1 MNFHPSYRPDIDGL
15 RAVAILLVIGF
26 HAYPTSIP
34 GGFVGVDVF
43 FVISGYL
50 ISSIIFTSLKKGSFS
65 FVEFYQKRINRIF
78 PALIIVLFSVLVAG
92 FVWLTPKELVELAQH
107 VLGGAGFF
115 SNILLWTEAGYF
127 DAAAEAKPLLHLWSL
142 GIEEQFY
149 IIWPLLA
156 FLAWRYAR
164 SALLALILCLVLISF
179 GNNVFLIGKNAV
191 ATFYL
196 PNTRFW
202 ELLIGACLAWLQC
215 SGSKIDKDKSESMR
229 SLIIANL
236 KSCFGISLILWAA
249 WALTKES
256 AFPGWWALIPTV
268 GSVLLISA
276 GPYAWGNKIIL
287 GSKTFVLIG
296 KISFPLY
303 LWHWPLLTFS
313 RLLDFDPASST
324 ALSILLSFILS
335 LLTYFYIE
343 KPLRNGVRKGIAIK
357 LSVGMILVAGS
368 GAFAVQNNGIP
379 TRFKNSEIFETIS
392 PIAWRQLHCFLDGN
406 TDEDFSPICI
416 DPEKER
422 KVPLIVLW
430 GDSHAA
436 HLYPG
441 FLELQRD
448 GINIRLAQF
457 STSSCPPLL
466 NFDSDARKFCRH
478 LNQLV
483 LEKIEN
489 IKPDIVVLAADWMD
503 LSYDIDRL
511 DDTVKQLKAQNINN
525 IWLIGTVPRWPMPLP
540 RYLLNIARKSQ
551 DHRIL
556 DRVLPL
562 DTLHTDELLM
572 KKASSLGIKFY
583 SPKDAFCNQEGCL
596 TNVTDQKGTK
606 KIVNFDICHLTD
618 DGSAHFAR
626 SFVDKLE
633 LPLLLNSKLD

>member
-65 FVEFYQKRINRIF
+65 FGEFYQKRVNRIF
-78 PALIIVLFSVLVAG
+78 PALIIVLSSVLVAG
-92 FVWLTPKELVELAQH
+92 FIWLTPKEFVELARH

-156 FLAWRYAR
+156 FFAWRYAK
-164 SALLALILCLVLISF
+164 SALLALILCLALVSF
-179 GNNVFLIGKNAV
+179 GNNVFLIDKNAV

-202 ELLIGACLAWLQC
+202 ELLIGASLAWLQC

-236 KSCFGISLILWAA
+236 KSCFGISLIIWAA

-276 GPYAWGNKIIL
+276 GPYAWGNKTIL
-287 GSKTFVLIG
+287 GSKIFVFIG

-313 RLLDFDPASST
+313 RLLDLEPVSST
-324 ALSILLSFILS
+324 ALSLLLSFILS
-335 LLTYFYIE
+335 FLTYRYIE
-343 KPLRNGVRKGIAIK
+343 MQVRKGIRKNNAIK
-357 LSVGMILVAGS
+357 LSVVMLFVAGV
-368 GAFAVQNNGIP
+368 GTFFVQNNGIP
-379 TRFKNSEIFETIS
+379 GRFDGIEIIDAFYPTN
-392 PIAWRQLHCFLDGN
+392 WRQNECFLDGQKA
-406 TDEDFSPICI
+406 EDFSPRCV
-416 DPEKER
+416 DAEKKE
-422 KVPLIVLW
+422 KSPLIVLW

-436 HLYPG
+436 HLSPG
-441 FLELQRD
+441 FLGLQKEDLNVR
-448 GINIRLAQF
+448 IAQF

-466 NFDSDARKFCRH
+466 NFDYAPRKYCRAN
-478 LNQLV
+478 NQAA
-483 LEKIEN
+483 LEKIKI

-511 DDTVKQLKAQNINN
+511 DDTVSQLKAQNINN
-525 IWLIGTVPRWPMPLP
+525 IWLIGTVPRWPTPLP
-540 RYLLNIARKSQ
+540 RYLLNTARKSP
-551 DHRIL
+551 DHRIS
-556 DRVLPL
+556 DRVIPL
-562 DTLHTDELLM
+562 DTSQMDGLLM

-596 TNVTDQKGTK
+596 TNVTDKKGLR
-606 KIVNFDICHLTD
+606 KIVGFDICHFTD
-618 DGSAHFAR
+618 DGAVHFAR